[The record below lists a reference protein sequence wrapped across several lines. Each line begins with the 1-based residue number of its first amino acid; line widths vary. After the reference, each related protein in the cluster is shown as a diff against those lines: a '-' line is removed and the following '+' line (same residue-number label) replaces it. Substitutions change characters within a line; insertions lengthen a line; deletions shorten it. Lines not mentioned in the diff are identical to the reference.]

1 MSKTKEISFLGILS
15 ALYVVCALTL
25 KIPTGV
31 GNIAL
36 DLGYIVLTVA
46 CLLFGWKACIV
57 GGVGAFLESLLFSA
71 YGISYGWIVM
81 NIIIGVFCGIVF
93 TLVKRYTDKK
103 LFRYLGCGDAI
114 IIGVL
119 LGVAAKTIIECKLY
133 SIPYMVKIPKSF
145 VAFIIDTAVML
156 VGLPLAFRVVKLVK
170 KN

>member
-1 MSKTKEISFLGILS
+1 MSKTKQISYLGILS
-15 ALYVVCALTL
+15 ALYVVCALSL
-25 KIPTGV
+25 KIPMGV

-36 DLGYIVLTVA
+36 DLGYIVLTVT

-71 YGISYGWIVM
+71 YGISYGWIAM

-93 TLVKRYTDKK
+93 TLIKKGTDKK
-103 LFRYLGCGDAI
+103 LFRYLGCGSAT

-119 LGVAAKTIIECKLY
+119 LGVTAKTIIECKLY
-133 SIPYMVKIPKSF
+133 SIPYAAKIPKSF
-145 VAFIIDTAVML
+145 IAFIIDTAVML
-156 VGLPLAFRVVKLVK
+156 VGLPLAFRIVKLVK